1 MRCVNLYFTFTLTQ
15 LKNKRHHVL
24 HSCPILF
31 YKILQYPA
39 VSFAYNCC
47 IHGEKLFQGERN
59 LDMLL
64 PYLLL
69 LHIVK
74 RLVKLLPA
82 LMNLCDLFSGK
93 LLI

>member
-1 MRCVNLYFTFTLTQ
+1 
-15 LKNKRHHVL
+15 
-24 HSCPILF
+24 
-31 YKILQYPA
+31 
-39 VSFAYNCC
+39 
-47 IHGEKLFQGERN
+47 
-59 LDMLL
+59 MLL